1 MKRLRTSTSRSFSG
15 SSSVRTRV
23 KLVAAGTPSGRD
35 ANRTSR
41 LVSFDMLEELF
52 LCRCVDRSDA
62 NQFLIHEL
70 LDSHAGELAP
80 VAGVFDAAER
90 QVRRRPGRVVDEYNA
105 RVDAARHAFAARNI
119 FVNRTAQI
127 WNP

>member
-1 MKRLRTSTSRSFSG
+1 MKRLRTSTSRSCSG

-23 KLVAAGTPSGRD
+23 KLVAAGSPSGRD
-35 ANRTSR
+35 ANRTSG

-52 LCRCVDRSDA
+52 LCRRVDRSDA

-80 VAGVFDAAER
+80 VAGVFDATER
-90 QVRRRPGRVVDEYNA
+90 QIRCRPGRVVDEYHA

-119 FVNRTAQI
+119 LGED
-127 WNP
+127 